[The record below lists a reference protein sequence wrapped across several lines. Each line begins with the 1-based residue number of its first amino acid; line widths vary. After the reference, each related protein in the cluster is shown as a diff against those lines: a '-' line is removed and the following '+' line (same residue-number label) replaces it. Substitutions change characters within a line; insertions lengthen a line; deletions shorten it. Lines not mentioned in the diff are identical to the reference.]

1 MKIPFQQ
8 NVGIADRMLRIGMG
22 IVLIVLGILIA
33 KGTIGTVLV
42 ILSMPLL
49 VSGITG
55 FCPTYTLLGIS
66 TKREGRCC

>member
-8 NVGIADRMLRIGMG
+8 NVGIADRMLRVCIG

-42 ILSMPLL
+42 ILSIPLL
-49 VSGITG
+49 VSGIAG

-66 TKREGRCC
+66 TKREGSCC

>member
-8 NVGIADRMLRIGMG
+8 NVGIADRMLRVGMG

-66 TKREGRCC
+66 TKRKGSCC